1 MLLTV
6 LGGTANRSVQRR
18 SLKGELGQIH
28 HRLNDCI
35 IIDHENEG
43 ELVEASSS
51 SLHGRFRLTCR
62 FGVSRQIVQSFRC
75 VHTSRLSDGY
85 GTGPTRSH
93 STDKL
98 VLDDVREVNDTLWR
112 YQRADEEDAQA
123 VKAAS
128 LWSTRSRRRSGESRD
143 LKTDRLDHFVKERG
157 QYVTRALEVREKPA
171 VILGSSVTDS
181 PDSQISAVRKESR
194 FTRT

>member
-1 MLLTV
+1 M
-6 LGGTANRSVQRR
+6 
-18 SLKGELGQIH
+18 
-28 HRLNDCI
+28 
-35 IIDHENEG
+35 
-43 ELVEASSS
+43 
-51 SLHGRFRLTCR
+51 
-62 FGVSRQIVQSFRC
+62 
-75 VHTSRLSDGY
+75 
-85 GTGPTRSH
+85 
-93 STDKL
+93 
-98 VLDDVREVNDTLWR
+98 LDDVREFNDTLWR